1 MITLSTM
8 QSLNESVSYNPYDD
22 IPLEDLGSVVESA
35 TAIAL
40 NEGVGHDIWE
50 GIKALW
56 SKLVELVRAL
66 VTKIKNFFSSLLNRG
81 GKSADALKAKADK
94 IPDDAVVDEAK
105 ALGKAKS
112 EPKASATSTPAT
124 NSENKPAESKPQE
137 TNTPDE
143 PKETMPEAT
152 PTKLDVSNDV
162 FFLLASSNSPLTDA
176 TISSVI
182 LASSDADA
190 EVVKRATGSLI
201 SIEGEEAM
209 KSWTKSYEAMAA
221 AKADL
226 SDPKIRNAAGFRKVD
241 NDWVMNVFKAV
252 KGVPKS
258 GKKVKSMVHDYYN
271 STKDGAQKLGSD
283 INKYCDKLYT
293 EYSKTQ
299 KQTDAAAR
307 ESASNYTGKDPNLNL
322 TAKMYKAQ
330 ANACSKA
337 LSVVTN
343 LCSAYCGN
351 IRNVVSHSATVLNN
365 YINASTVSD
374 SQKTGLRKLMD

>member
-35 TAIAL
+35 TAITL
-40 NEGVGHDIWE
+40 NEGIGHDIWE

-56 SKLVELVRAL
+56 SKLVELVRTL
-66 VTKIKNFFSSLLNRG
+66 VTKIKNFFSNLFNKG
-81 GKSADALKAKADK
+81 GKSAEALKAKADK
-94 IPDDAVVDEAK
+94 IPDDAVVDEDK

-112 EPKASATSTPAT
+112 EPKA
-124 NSENKPAESKPQE
+124 
-137 TNTPDE
+137 
-143 PKETMPEAT
+143 TMPEAT

-176 TISSVI
+176 TVSSVI

-190 EVVKRATGSLI
+190 DIVKKATSSLI
-201 SIEGEEAM
+201 SIEDEEAM
-209 KSWTKSYEAMAA
+209 KSWTKRYEAMAN
-221 AKADL
+221 AKVDM
-226 SDPKIRNAAGFRKVD
+226 SDAKIKNAAGFRKVD

-258 GKKVKSMVHDYYN
+258 GRKVKSMVHDYYN
-271 STKDGAQKLGSD
+271 TTKDGAQKLGSD

-307 ESASNYTGKDPNLNL
+307 ESAANYTGKDPNLNL

-337 LSVVTN
+337 LAVVTN

-365 YINASTVSD
+365 YIDASTVSD
-374 SQKTGLRKLMD
+374 SQKKGLRDLM